1 MSISAHRLLRATVI
15 VFVTVAPLAAQQ
27 PSRSQ
32 PIALKN
38 VKLSDKEGAASM
50 TLILRDGRIAGVVDA
65 KEEPP
70 KDVRVIDAHDFFVTP
85 AFIDAYTFAG
95 CVTPQPAID
104 RDVPPK
110 TGADIVVDMREAN
123 RKGIQPSFRAAA
135 AFKFEGGGA
144 KAHREAG
151 FGAIASSPHGQLL
164 SGTSVLATTRDTA
177 ARDAFLRSALFDT
190 MGFDATGPGYP
201 GTLMGG
207 IAQLRQFFLDAQ
219 RNAEIARRR
228 AAGKSGPRLPFDE
241 DFDAIQLALAKQ
253 RRVLCEAD
261 TPADIERFV
270 KLGDEFGFEIAISGG
285 REAWKRASLLRDRKI
300 PVFLTL
306 DWGDEPDDPHAKD
319 EKKPKDAAAKPESGA
334 APKDAAKP
342 DMDATR
348 PNAAQAGVT
357 PNSAAKQGEPKAE
370 PARVDPA
377 KVEAAKTEAAPQDVK
392 AHDPAKPDVSKPD
405 AAQVDTP
412 KKPDDK
418 KAGEK
423 KPSTDPWNYEEPL
436 RAREEKRR
444 LWEETRDGA
453 KVLAEAGVPI
463 AFGTGKSSPKDLVD
477 HVRTLVEHGLAADVA
492 LRALTSSAAELCGV
506 ARNLGRVEA
515 GFDATLALW
524 SKNPLTS
531 KDAKLGWLVVDG
543 YLFTF
548 DLQDNALVGKPDD
561 GVDSTGT
568 WVLEFEQADTKAAT
582 AELKM
587 AKDGKVTGSVRFKS
601 PIDES
606 DLTGDVE
613 GQVAGKKMKLKGR
626 VKIGGFEAEIG
637 IDGELAGDDMK
648 GEARWKFSGGERVSK
663 FSAKRGP
670 KEELR

>member
-1 MSISAHRLLRATVI
+1 M
-15 VFVTVAPLAAQQ
+15 FVSVAPVAAQQ

-38 VKLSDKEGAASM
+38 VKLSDKEGAASV
-50 TLILRDGRIAGVVDA
+50 TLILREGRIAGIVDA

-70 KDVRVIDAHDFFVTP
+70 KDVRVIDAHGFFVTP

-104 RDVPPK
+104 RDIPPK
-110 TGADIVVDMREAN
+110 AGADIVVDMREAN

-151 FGAIASSPHGQLL
+151 FGALATSPHGQLL

-177 ARDAFLRSALFDT
+177 ARDAFLRATLFDT

-219 RNAEIARRR
+219 RNAELARRR

-241 DFDAIQLALAKQ
+241 DFDAIQFALGKQ

-261 TPADIERFV
+261 TPADIERFL

-285 REAWKRASLLRDRKI
+285 REAWKRASLLRERNI

-306 DWGDEPDDPHAKD
+306 EWGDEPDDPHAKD
-319 EKKPKDAAAKPESGA
+319 EKKPKDAAAKPEAGI
-334 APKDAAKP
+334 APKEAAKP
-342 DMDATR
+342 KLDTAQASATQA
-348 PNAAQAGVT
+348 NAAQA
-357 PNSAAKQGEPKAE
+357 PAAKPSDPKADLTTVDT
-370 PARVDPA
+370 ARVGNP
-377 KVEAAKTEAAPQDVK
+377 KVDAAPQDVK
-392 AHDPAKPDVSKPD
+392 APDTLKPDGAKPDAGKPD
-405 AAQVDTP
+405 AAKSEAE

-418 KAGEK
+418 KAAA
-423 KPSTDPWNYEEPL
+423 DPWTYEEPL

-463 AFGTGKSSPKDLVD
+463 AFGSGKSSPKDLVD
-477 HVRTLVEHGLAADVA
+477 RVRTLVEHGLPADVA
-492 LRALTSSAAELCGV
+492 LRALTSGAADLCGV
-506 ARNLGRVEA
+506 AKNLGRVDA

-524 SKNPLTS
+524 SKNPVTS

-548 DLQDNALVGKPDD
+548 DVQDNALVGKPDD

-568 WVLEFEQADTKAAT
+568 WVLEFEQADAKPAT

-587 AKDGKVTGSVRFKS
+587 AKDGKVTGSMRFKS

-606 DLTGDVE
+606 DLAGDVE
-613 GQVAGKKMKLKGR
+613 GQVAGKKMKLTGR
-626 VKIGGFEAEIG
+626 VKIGGFEAEITL
-637 IDGELAGDDMK
+637 DGELAGDDMK
-648 GEARWKFSGGERVSK
+648 GEARWKFSGGEQASK
-663 FSAKRGP
+663 FNAKRGP
-670 KEELR
+670 KEERR